1 MEKGK
6 RLKRINSTADLES
19 IRDAILRQR
28 DAFTKNIRICNT
40 GCQARKSLKV
50 STALSQEI
58 KARGLADTVAIKETG
73 CHGFCELG
81 PILVIEP
88 ENIFYC
94 RVKAEDIPEIISE
107 TILGDRII
115 DRLLWQ
121 DTQSGAITC
130 ERDLP
135 FYREQKKHVSGN
147 CGKIDP
153 TDIEDY
159 IANNGYTA
167 LCKVLTTMSS
177 KEVVDTVI
185 ASGLRGRGGGGFPA
199 GIKWRLC
206 ASAPGDVKYII
217 ANGDEGDPGAFMDR
231 SLMEGDPH
239 SIIEGMIIGA
249 FAIGA
254 NQGFLYV
261 REEYPM
267 PSNRRKNMACSA
279 TISWG
284 LISACRS
291 K

>member
-1 MEKGK
+1 M
-6 RLKRINSTADLES
+6 KRINSTADLES

-121 DTQSGAITC
+121 DTQGSFTS
-130 ERDLP
+130 
-135 FYREQKKHVSGN
+135 K
-147 CGKIDP
+147 P
-153 TDIEDY
+153 TV
-159 IANNGYTA
+159 A
-167 LCKVLTTMSS
+167 
-177 KEVVDTVI
+177 
-185 ASGLRGRGGGGFPA
+185 
-199 GIKWRLC
+199 
-206 ASAPGDVKYII
+206 
-217 ANGDEGDPGAFMDR
+217 
-231 SLMEGDPH
+231 
-239 SIIEGMIIGA
+239 
-249 FAIGA
+249 
-254 NQGFLYV
+254 
-261 REEYPM
+261 
-267 PSNRRKNMACSA
+267 
-279 TISWG
+279 
-284 LISACRS
+284 
-291 K
+291 